1 MIGSG
6 KVVPSRWAR
15 PLITDPRMMVLGGG
29 FSRSAGVDY
38 AVDHLDEQL
47 FTPDSGPLPVTR

>member
-1 MIGSG
+1 
-6 KVVPSRWAR
+6 
-15 PLITDPRMMVLGGG
+15 MMVLGGG